1 MKIELDALMSAADLD
16 AVLIQ
21 GAGQHNPAMVYLTGG
36 AHLTG
41 AYLVK
46 KRGEPGFLYC
56 SAMERDEAALS
67 GLEVRLMDQVPF
79 SELMAKVD
87 GDLLEAMVLR
97 LEMILEDAG
106 VTSGRMAI
114 YGQADLGSG
123 YAILSRL
130 QARLS
135 GLTLVGELGHS
146 VLSQARTTK
155 DEEEVARIRQMG
167 TITVG
172 VVGQVADFLSGQ
184 RVQDEVLVDEAGDPV
199 TIGAVKRHLNLWLAA
214 RGVENPKGT
223 IFAQGRDAGIPHST
237 GNPTHPLRL
246 GQTIVFDIF
255 PSEAGGGYFYDFTR
269 TWCLGYAPDEAL
281 ALYEDVL
288 AVYQQ
293 IMGELRLGTLCR
305 DYQKRTCELFAAQ
318 GHPTICDTPQTQDG
332 YVHSLGHGLGLNVH
346 ERPLF
351 GVGATETDRLDPG
364 VVVTIEPGLYYPDR
378 GMGVR
383 LEDSV
388 YARPDGVFEVLADYP
403 LDLVLPVGS

>member
-1 MKIELDALMSAADLD
+1 MKTELDALMSASDLD
-16 AVLIQ
+16 AVLVQ

-46 KRGEPGFLYC
+46 KRGEPGLLYC
-56 SAMERDEAALS
+56 SAMEREEAALS
-67 GLEVRLMDQVPF
+67 GLEVRLMDRVPF

-114 YGQADLGSG
+114 YGKADLGSG

-130 QARLS
+130 QERLS

-146 VLSQARTTK
+146 VLGQAMTTK

-167 TITVG
+167 AITVG

-199 TIGAVKRHLNLWLAA
+199 TIGTVKRHINLWLAA
-214 RGVENPKGT
+214 RGVENPKGA
-223 IFAQGRDAGIPHST
+223 IFAQGREAGIPHST
-237 GNPTHPLRL
+237 GNPTHTLRL

-318 GHPTICDTPQTQDG
+318 GHPTICDNPQTQDG

-346 ERPLF
+346 EKPTF
-351 GVGATETDRLDPG
+351 GVGATESDRLDPG